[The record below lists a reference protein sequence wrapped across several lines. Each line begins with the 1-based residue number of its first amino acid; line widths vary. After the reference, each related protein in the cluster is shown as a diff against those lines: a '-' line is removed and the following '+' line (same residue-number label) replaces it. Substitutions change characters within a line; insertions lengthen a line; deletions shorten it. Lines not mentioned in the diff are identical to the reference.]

1 MFKILK
7 FNCIPGSR
15 LVLKNFKI
23 SQKQGPFPC
32 DVHLVGTE
40 IFHCHHF
47 YLKLYKISSFFEQV
61 VLAGD
66 PMQLGPVIRSKLAK
80 GHNFD
85 LSLLERL
92 VDMPIYA
99 RDKGKFVDHGA
110 YNPLLVN
117 ILNYIHFSIHLHHVH
132 FISFVST
139 GMLYRQCF

>member
-1 MFKILK
+1 M
-7 FNCIPGSR
+7 
-15 LVLKNFKI
+15 
-23 SQKQGPFPC
+23 
-32 DVHLVGTE
+32 
-40 IFHCHHF
+40 
-47 YLKLYKISSFFEQV
+47 
-61 VLAGD
+61 AGD

-99 RDKGKFVDHGA
+99 RDEDKFVDHGA

-117 ILNYIHFSIHLHHVH
+117 ISKYMHFSVHLHQVH

-139 GMLYRQCF
+139 IVLMLYQIYSKVLPQKSKELICSALY